1 MFLRAVHFIPGVSVV
16 IGGYQHSTLT
26 FWELEKHADVLVEP
40 QQNGDYHFITPNDG
54 RVRRVRAAAIAWTL
68 EEPPGTE
75 HDKLKPA
82 LAKRDEARRM
92 YQEKFGKREPIK
104 GTEQKR

>member
-1 MFLRAVHFIPGVSVV
+1 MFLRAVHFKPGVSIVL
-16 IGGYQHSTLT
+16 GGKYSHAQ
-26 FWELEKHADVLVEP
+26 FWDLEKFPDVLVER
-40 QQNGDYHFITPNDG
+40 QDNGDYCFITPWDG
-54 RVRRVRAAAIAWTL
+54 RIRRVRADAVAWTL